1 MIVAILAGGEGTRLK
16 EITKNKP
23 KVLAKVKG
31 KDPFLKIQL
40 DYFSKYSEIKAIY
53 LLTKK
58 FESQVKRF
66 VDVIQE
72 KYKFKISIISDGKRK
87 LGTGGAIKK
96 FSNNIRKDF
105 ILIYGDTFPTF
116 NLRYLIKR
124 RYNKKNYMV
133 IFKNNNLYDLSNI
146 KINKNMIVDYNKD
159 KSMKLI
165 YSYIDYG
172 IMLFRYQELSKI
184 NKFIKYVNFDLSI
197 YLKRLIEEKKLYY
210 LLTEKRFY
218 EIGKREALKKF
229 INYYNNSNS
238 K

>member
-16 EITKNKP
+16 EITKDRP
-23 KVLAKVKG
+23 KVLAKIKG

-40 DYFSKYSEIKAIY
+40 DYFSKYSEIKIIY

-58 FESQVKRF
+58 FESQIKSF
-66 VDVIQE
+66 VNSIQE
-72 KYKFKISIISDGKRK
+72 KYKFKICVISDGRKK

-96 FSNNIRKDF
+96 FSNSVRKDF

-116 NLRYLIKR
+116 NLRYLINKQ
-124 RYNKKNYMV
+124 YNKNNYMV

-146 KINKNMIVDYNKD
+146 KINKNIIVDYNKD
-159 KSMKLI
+159 KSTKLI

-172 IMLFRYQELSKI
+172 IMLFRYQDISKI
-184 NKFIKYVNFDLSI
+184 NKFIKEINFDLSI
-197 YLKRLIEEKKLYY
+197 YLKRLSEKKKLYY
-210 LLTEKRFY
+210 LLTGKRFY
-218 EIGKREALKKF
+218 EIGKKQSLKKF

-238 K
+238 